1 MELHRLQSMVDK
13 RDAEIKRMYASHD
26 GGSDSLRLTTD
37 RQEIRYKE
45 LQERMLSLSEEYEAE
60 RNHYRDIIEE
70 VSLKHS
76 QLEEKYHQ
84 IQ

>member
-1 MELHRLQSMVDK
+1 MALELHRLQSMVDK

-45 LQERMLSLSEEYEAE
+45 LQERMLSLSEEY
-60 RNHYRDIIEE
+60 
-70 VSLKHS
+70 
-76 QLEEKYHQ
+76 
-84 IQ
+84 